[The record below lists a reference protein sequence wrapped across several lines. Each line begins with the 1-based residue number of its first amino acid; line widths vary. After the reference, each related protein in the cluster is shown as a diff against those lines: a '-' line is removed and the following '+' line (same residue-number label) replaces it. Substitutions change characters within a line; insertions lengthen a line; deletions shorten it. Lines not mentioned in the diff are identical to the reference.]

1 MSKRIIDLI
10 QENKRRFYLG
20 EIRNEFYADHHESS
34 RYIHTRQM
42 DEHSD
47 EPSGGLWSSL
57 KHFGEKITTDLFYES
72 ST

>member
-34 RYIHTRQM
+34 RYTHTRQLN
-42 DEHSD
+42 ETSD
-47 EPSGGLWSSL
+47 ETNNGLWGSL
-57 KHFGEKITTDLFYES
+57 KHLGQKITTDLFYES